1 MAALL
6 HRLVGLG
13 GEAGVP
19 VVRRLAQRAPP
30 IGFGGLRD
38 DSVVCED
45 GLCGDGHAFNGKNA
59 GIAYLVPDLYYL

>member
-1 MAALL
+1 
-6 HRLVGLG
+6 
-13 GEAGVP
+13 
-19 VVRRLAQRAPP
+19 VRRLAQRAPP